1 MEQSMSRNHLFKTIA
16 LSAALLVAGVAQA
29 HPKLLSASPAANA
42 TVARTAKIELHFS
55 EKLIPKFSGADL
67 TMTGMPGMAS
77 HGPMK
82 MKGLATAIGEDGKT
96 LVLTTKTPLPAG
108 DYKLDWHAVA
118 GDSHRINGSYTFKV
132 K

>member
-1 MEQSMSRNHLFKTIA
+1 MSRNLLFKTAA

-29 HPKLLSASPAANA
+29 HPKLLSSTPAANA
-42 TVARTAKIELHFS
+42 TVDRTAKIELHFS
-55 EKLIPKFSGADL
+55 EKLVPQFSGANL

-82 MKGLATAIGEDGKT
+82 MKGLATAVGADGKT
-96 LVLTTKTPLPAG
+96 LLLTAKTPLPAG
-108 DYKLDWHAVA
+108 DYQLDWHAVA
-118 GDSHRINGSYTFKV
+118 ADSHRIKGSYNFKV

>member
-1 MEQSMSRNHLFKTIA
+1 MSRNLLFKTAA

-29 HPKLLSASPAANA
+29 HPKLLSSTPAANA
-42 TVARTAKIELHFS
+42 TVDRMAKIELRFS
-55 EKLIPKFSGADL
+55 EKLVPQFSGADL

-82 MKGLATAIGEDGKT
+82 MKGLATTVGDDGKT
-96 LVLTTKTPLPAG
+96 LLLTAKTPLPAG

-118 GDSHRINGSYTFKV
+118 ADSHRIKGSYNFKV